1 MMITVVEAH
10 FAKQSPRLHKSVLAA
25 RKIESDPF
33 GESSSQSLLL
43 ELRCFMIAAMLAA
56 AADAFQRVPT
66 SAWVT
71 GGGAAFM
78 AFLAGLAFSNGVLKQ
93 LMNMVCV
100 AVGVGVAWYCFRHR
114 GDVYG
119 SAAAS
124 MGTDRLVGFSAIA
137 GLIAYGVARIG
148 VGMLSAFGLLRM
160 MGGLAGWKGVAL
172 SIIPSGFL
180 LWVAAMSLRLVGNL
194 YGMEGVASVSRE
206 GARIQ
211 STFGD
216 LVNQARKM
224 MEGSMVGG
232 LVSSLDPFSMRPTAN
247 LARLLI
253 VWPDKKLWPALA
265 ANPKTGKIYAHPKVA
280 ELGYNQAVR
289 TAIEKKDFAG
299 LMQMKEVETV
309 AGYPDLNP
317 LLSDVALEDAMDQII
332 YGRTPN
338 PAPTAKPAT
347 APKPAKK

>member
-1 MMITVVEAH
+1 
-10 FAKQSPRLHKSVLAA
+10 
-25 RKIESDPF
+25 
-33 GESSSQSLLL
+33 
-43 ELRCFMIAAMLAA
+43 MLAD
-56 AADAFQRVPT
+56 AADAFQRVPS
-66 SAWVT
+66 SAWVM

-78 AFLAGLAFSNGVLKQ
+78 AFLAGLAFSNGVIKQ
-93 LMNMVCV
+93 LVNMVCV

-119 SAAAS
+119 SAAGS

-137 GLIAYGVARIG
+137 GLIAYGIARIAM
-148 VGMLSAFGLLRM
+148 GMLSAFGLLKL
-160 MGGLAGWKGVAL
+160 MGGLAGWRGVML
-172 SIIPSGFL
+172 SVIPSGFL
-180 LWVAAMSLRLVGNL
+180 LWVAAMALRLVGNL
-194 YGMEGVASVSRE
+194 YGMEGVASVGRE

-211 STFGD
+211 NTFGEV
-216 LVNQARKM
+216 VNKARKM
-224 MEGSMVGG
+224 MEQSMVGG
-232 LVSSLDPFSMRPTAN
+232 LIANLDPFSMRPTAN

-280 ELGYNQAVR
+280 ELGYNQNVR
-289 TAIEKKDFAG
+289 AAIAKKDFAS

-338 PAPTAKPAT
+338 PAPAAKAG
-347 APKPAKK
+347 KK